1 MKDARRPAW
10 SFVVM
15 RGADKS
21 AKQFTVSKRS
31 VVAMPLAAI
40 LAVTGTIAGLQI
52 KAALELKTLEQE
64 LADQSAYFTTKM
76 TGLNGVVDTKDDE
89 IVMLQQEILDLSR
102 QSQEMRKK
110 VEELQELEQK
120 LKLFIETY
128 GSSTPSIDGE
138 ENTASKSSSSSK
150 LGYEARAKTIVP
162 LSMSSRRPQV
172 AVAPEAIF
180 SPAEDS
186 SSTVGNASS
195 ASRHSN
201 GSRLQTT
208 RTESTSSFYDPSL
221 NQMASLARQ
230 TGLDFATLGE
240 MVDSMEISMAQTLL
254 QAQQKRTTVDAYP
267 SYWPANSRQLTSGF
281 GYRKDPF
288 TGRATFHAGID
299 INGKSGD
306 AVFSA
311 ADGTVS
317 STGYDTQFGN
327 YVAIDHLGGLQTLYM
342 HLQSIVAVKG
352 DTVVRGE
359 KIGTIGS
366 SGRSTGAHLHFQI
379 MQSSEPVNP
388 LGYLQRK

>member
-1 MKDARRPAW
+1 MKEARRPAW

-15 RGADKS
+15 RGADKTT
-21 AKQFTVSKRS
+21 KQFSVSKRS

-52 KAALELKTLEQE
+52 KAALELETLEQE

-76 TGLNGVVDTKDDE
+76 TGLNGVVDTKDEE
-89 IVMLQQEILDLSR
+89 IAMLKQEILDLSR

-110 VEELQELEQK
+110 VQELQELEQK

-128 GSSTPSIDGE
+128 GGSIPSIDE
-138 ENTASKSSSSSK
+138 QNSTNDSADSANADSANSESSRT
-150 LGYEARAKTIVP
+150 GYRARANTIVP
-162 LSMSSRRPQV
+162 LAMSSRFTQ
-172 AVAPEAIF
+172 ASA
-180 SPAEDS
+180 SPRAALASSNDDS
-186 SSTVGNASS
+186 SMHGGASLKTELPS
-195 ASRHSN
+195 QSDASLH
-201 GSRLQTT
+201 
-208 RTESTSSFYDPSL
+208 
-221 NQMASLARQ
+221 QMASLARQ
-230 TGLDFATLGE
+230 TGVDLASLGE
-240 MVDSMEISMAQTLL
+240 MVDAMEISMAQTLM
-254 QAQQKRTTVDAYP
+254 QAQRKRAAVDAYP
-267 SYWPANSRQLTSGF
+267 SYWPTSSRQLTSGF

-299 INGKSGD
+299 INGKNGD

-311 ADGTVS
+311 AEGTVS
-317 STGYDTQFGN
+317 TTGYDSQFGN

-342 HLQSIVAVKG
+342 HLQSIAATEG

>member
-1 MKDARRPAW
+1 
-10 SFVVM
+10 M
-15 RGADKS
+15 RGADKTT
-21 AKQFTVSKRS
+21 KQFSVSKRS

-52 KAALELKTLEQE
+52 KAALELETLEQE
-64 LADQSAYFTTKM
+64 LADQSAYFTTRM
-76 TGLNGVVDTKDDE
+76 TGLNGVVDTKDEE
-89 IVMLQQEILDLSR
+89 IAMLKQEILDLSR

-110 VEELQELEQK
+110 VEELQVLEQK

-128 GSSTPSIDGE
+128 GGSIPSIDE
-138 ENTASKSSSSSK
+138 QNSTNDSADSANSESSRT
-150 LGYEARAKTIVP
+150 GYGSRANTIVP
-162 LSMSSRRPQV
+162 LAMSSRFAQ
-172 AVAPEAIF
+172 ASA
-180 SPAEDS
+180 SPRAAL
-186 SSTVGNASS
+186 ASS
-195 ASRHSN
+195 KDESSMHGEASLKAGLPS
-201 GSRLQTT
+201 QT
-208 RTESTSSFYDPSL
+208 DASL
-221 NQMASLARQ
+221 HQMASLARQ
-230 TGLDFATLGE
+230 TGVDLASLGE
-240 MVDSMEISMAQTLL
+240 MVDAMEISMAQTLM
-254 QAQQKRTTVDAYP
+254 QAQRKRAAVDAYP
-267 SYWPANSRQLTSGF
+267 SYWPTSSRQLTSGF

-299 INGKSGD
+299 INGKNGD

-311 ADGTVS
+311 AEGTVS
-317 STGYDTQFGN
+317 MTGYDSQFGN

-342 HLQSIVAVKG
+342 HLQSIAATEG

>member
-1 MKDARRPAW
+1 MKEARRPAW

-15 RGADKS
+15 RGADKTT
-21 AKQFTVSKRS
+21 KQFSVSKRS

-52 KAALELKTLEQE
+52 KAALELETLEQE
-64 LADQSAYFTTKM
+64 LADQSAYFTTRM
-76 TGLNGVVDTKDDE
+76 TGLNGVVDTKDEE
-89 IVMLQQEILDLSR
+89 IAMLKQEILDLSR

-128 GSSTPSIDGE
+128 GGSIPSIDE
-138 ENTASKSSSSSK
+138 QNSTNDSADSANSESSRT
-150 LGYEARAKTIVP
+150 GYGARANTIVP
-162 LSMSSRRPQV
+162 LAMSSRFAQ
-172 AVAPEAIF
+172 ASA
-180 SPAEDS
+180 SPRAAL
-186 SSTVGNASS
+186 ASS
-195 ASRHSN
+195 KDESSMHGGASIKAGLHSQTDA
-201 GSRLQTT
+201 SLQ
-208 RTESTSSFYDPSL
+208 
-221 NQMASLARQ
+221 QMASLARQ
-230 TGLDFATLGE
+230 TGVDLASLGE
-240 MVDSMEISMAQTLL
+240 MVDAMEISMAQTLM
-254 QAQQKRTTVDAYP
+254 QAQRKRAAVDAYP
-267 SYWPANSRQLTSGF
+267 SYWPTSSRQLTSGF

-299 INGKSGD
+299 INGKNGD

-311 ADGTVS
+311 AEGTVS
-317 STGYDTQFGN
+317 MTGYDSQFGN

-342 HLQSIVAVKG
+342 HLQSIAATEG